1 MSREYRGVWVYIER
15 RGGEIVE
22 SSLEVLGKARELSD
36 KYGDSV
42 VGVLLG
48 SSGLEKLA
56 ETVIQH
62 GADKIYLVEDP
73 ILSEYSTIPYSE
85 ALARLITMFKPNI
98 LLYPATR
105 NGRDLAGRISAK
117 LSLGLS
123 ANTVWL
129 DVTNDGILL
138 AGVPGFG
145 GNIMAVTKCLSK
157 PQMATVRPGAFVKLS
172 PDPNRR
178 GSIEKIDVGELPK
191 PRVNIIE
198 SVKIEV
204 EDISKAEAI
213 VIAGMGVRDNVELA
227 KKLAEKLGWA
237 FGATRP
243 LSDEGL
249 VPRDIF
255 IGATGKTV
263 RPKIALIVG
272 VSGAAHFIS
281 GVAGAEKIISIN
293 IDPEAPIHTYS
304 DYSVVGDAYKILP
317 KILEK
322 VG

>member
-138 AGVPGFG
+138 A
-145 GNIMAVTKCLSK
+145 
-157 PQMATVRPGAFVKLS
+157 
-172 PDPNRR
+172 
-178 GSIEKIDVGELPK
+178 
-191 PRVNIIE
+191 
-198 SVKIEV
+198 
-204 EDISKAEAI
+204 
-213 VIAGMGVRDNVELA
+213 
-227 KKLAEKLGWA
+227 
-237 FGATRP
+237 
-243 LSDEGL
+243 
-249 VPRDIF
+249 
-255 IGATGKTV
+255 
-263 RPKIALIVG
+263 
-272 VSGAAHFIS
+272 
-281 GVAGAEKIISIN
+281 
-293 IDPEAPIHTYS
+293 
-304 DYSVVGDAYKILP
+304 
-317 KILEK
+317 
-322 VG
+322 